1 MNSYWLNKDLKYLN
15 WSSMTVFYKTFGAN
29 ANIKSIVKDIQVKL
43 GCTML
48 DGLAR
53 SRNCYKNKAVPVK
66 T

>member
-15 WSSMTVFYKTFGAN
+15 CSNMSVFYKTFGTN

-43 GCTML
+43 GCHML

-53 SRNCYKNKAVPVK
+53 SRNYYKN
-66 T
+66 